1 VEAQAHEGVERMMKE
16 ALGLDT
22 QGRRQL
28 VGGLLNVSIE
38 MKPSSKPHVW
48 RPWETI
54 LKRDAVCPRCEL
66 DQSVYGLAVW
76 CADCGGDIF
85 STHILGELNVIR
97 AMLADVPRRRELL
110 GERAA
115 AKDVEN
121 ALEDLVSVFE
131 AVLKIDLQRFMQF
144 NGVADSEIEAKMRR
158 IGSRMQSVSNA
169 QTIVPGHC
177 NGNQLF
183 ADVSVLQKLDAMFQ
197 KRHPITHNLGVID
210 RKYLDRVR
218 SGEAEGREVR
228 VDQGEVERAA
238 EVVFLVLE
246 DLHLRLFPDSVRAAV
261 SSPANAKP

>member
-1 VEAQAHEGVERMMKE
+1 MMKE
-16 ALGLDT
+16 ALGLDS

-38 MKPSSKPHVW
+38 MKSPSKPHVW

-54 LKRDAVCPRCEL
+54 LKRDAVCPRCQL

-76 CADCGGDIF
+76 CADCGVDIF
-85 STHILGELNVIR
+85 STHILGEINVVR
-97 AMLADVPRRRELL
+97 AMLADVPRRRDLL

-131 AVLKIDLQRFMQF
+131 AVLKIDLQRFMRLH
-144 NGVADSEIEAKMRR
+144 GVLDSEVDTRMRR
-158 IGSRMQSVSNA
+158 IGSRMQSVSSA
-169 QTIVPGHC
+169 EAIVPDHC
-177 NGNQLF
+177 NGTQLF
-183 ADVSVLQKLDAMFQ
+183 SGAAVLQGLDLVFQ

-218 SGEAEGREVR
+218 NGEVEGREVR
-228 VDQGEVERAA
+228 VEPEEVQQAA
-238 EVVFLVLE
+238 HVVFLVLE
-246 DLHLRLFPDSVRAAV
+246 DLHVRLFPDSVKAAGPPPL
-261 SSPANAKP
+261 STKP